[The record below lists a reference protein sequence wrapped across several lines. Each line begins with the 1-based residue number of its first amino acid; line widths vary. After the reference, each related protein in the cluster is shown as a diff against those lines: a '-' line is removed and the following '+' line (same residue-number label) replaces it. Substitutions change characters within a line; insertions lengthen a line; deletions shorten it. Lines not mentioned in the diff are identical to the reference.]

1 VRDKVPSAVAGI
13 AARCFRLFQ
22 LWRQCR
28 RDHQVLIRLDERALR
43 DLGLERADI
52 EDYVRDDLW
61 K

>member
-13 AARCFRLFQ
+13 VARCLRLFQ